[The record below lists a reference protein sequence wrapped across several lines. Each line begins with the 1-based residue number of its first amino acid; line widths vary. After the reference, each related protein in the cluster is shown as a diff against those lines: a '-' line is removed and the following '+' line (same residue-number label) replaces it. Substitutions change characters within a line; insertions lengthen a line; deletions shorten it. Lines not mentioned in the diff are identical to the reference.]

1 MSILK
6 YAILVPILVFALP
19 GASVAVEL
27 SYGTF
32 LGGSGSDSVARIDC
46 SEGRYVV
53 GGFTSSPDFPMVFTG
68 YQSGPA
74 PDSFSGDGFIA
85 IFDSENQL
93 EHSTLFSGNLSEYLR
108 DILVLP
114 DGIVTVWDT
123 ESTDLGDF
131 YPNAPPSNAGSLN
144 VMIVKYSSDLKTVEW
159 GYSLAGND
167 WDFAATLAAGAGKI
181 VCVGRTYSTD
191 LPSENSPP
199 YDDGGGYILVLDA
212 QTGAMIHL
220 RYFYHGDI
228 TGAVVLDDGSI
239 LISGFFWWSEAPPV
253 SQDAADTTVAGEFE
267 SYVAK
272 CDENLSVE
280 WLTYLGG
287 NYDESA
293 AELRW
298 HEPSRS
304 IIAVIAT
311 NSTDMPVFD
320 TYWPNNYV
328 GSRDIYL
335 CALDE
340 FGREFQWG
348 GYLGGSEWD
357 ITPQLLLDDSGHM
370 VVGIETLSLDLP
382 VGDQVL
388 EPRPS
393 EGMRNHGYVAAIS
406 LENRTMSSAT
416 YFPGNGHH
424 EIYDLGLLDQEI
436 ITVGYIRP
444 SLSPDIFTPTP
455 DAYDSTVVGFSEGS
469 ILRIS
474 DENIVGIEAPPFTTS
489 VSGPRVVIS
498 WPDDGRTYQAEIV
511 RGTSVQTLS
520 VLHRGGD
527 CIAEDL
533 LTNVETQ
540 MRSLYRIR
548 DLDDPTTVLY
558 EYVLDPAP
566 RTGVVTVSV
575 TTQGSELILRSPD
588 FTADRTEIAIYDL
601 RGRRI
606 LLTES
611 ALSFQDE
618 QPIHVLPLAE
628 LSRFPNGAYLVKAEF
643 GGRHA
648 TGKLLLNR

>member
-1 MSILK
+1 MSMQKSAL
-6 YAILVPILVFALP
+6 LVPILVFTLH
-19 GASVAVEL
+19 GASMAVEL

-340 FGREFQWG
+340 FGREIKWG
-348 GYLGGSEWD
+348 GYIGGSGWD
-357 ITPQLLLDDSGHM
+357 VDPILVLDDNENI
-370 VVGIETLSLDLP
+370 VVGIQTLSHDLP
-382 VGDQVL
+382 LGDEYL
-388 EPRPS
+388 EPRPTPA
-393 EGMRNHGYVAAIS
+393 MINHGYIATIPIETRDLAF
-406 LENRTMSSAT
+406 AT
-416 YFPGNGHH
+416 YYPGDGAHIISDLDLLNN
-424 EIYDLGLLDQEI
+424 EIV
-436 ITVGYIRP
+436 TVGYIRP
-444 SLSPDIFTPTP
+444 EFSPEYFAPTP
-455 DAYDSTVVGFSEGS
+455 DAYDSTIVGYSEGS

-474 DENIVGIEAPPFTTS
+474 DEAIVGISPSRFSTTI
-489 VSGPRVVIS
+489 SGPRVVIS

-511 RGTSVQTLS
+511 RGTRVQTLS
-520 VLHRGGD
+520 VLHSGGD
-527 CIAEDL
+527 CITEDL

-558 EYVLDPAP
+558 EYVLDPAH
-566 RTGVVTVSV
+566 RTGVATVSV
-575 TTQGSELILRSPD
+575 TTQGSDLILRSPD

-618 QPIHVLPLAE
+618 QPVHVLPLAE
-628 LSRFPNGAYLVKAEF
+628 LSRLPNGAYLVKAEF